1 MPRVP
6 LTAYCERRNKLRQ
19 LWKADHGNLLGL
31 SATEQWALHEYYRF
45 AEDLTQNQVREHWNQ
60 QHAKR
65 SSLPQRAG
73 RAYAAFESFI
83 AAKQLVKSSKQPRSK
98 QLKLGKVKVDSVVL
112 PQPDVKKLAKT
123 LVDLASEDLR
133 RSRLP

>member
-65 SSLPQRAG
+65 SSLSQRAG
-73 RAYAAFESFI
+73 RGYAAFESI
-83 AAKQLVKSSKQPRSK
+83 IKAKHLVKAQPRPKSK
-98 QLKLGKVKVDSVVL
+98 KLGKVKVDSVVL